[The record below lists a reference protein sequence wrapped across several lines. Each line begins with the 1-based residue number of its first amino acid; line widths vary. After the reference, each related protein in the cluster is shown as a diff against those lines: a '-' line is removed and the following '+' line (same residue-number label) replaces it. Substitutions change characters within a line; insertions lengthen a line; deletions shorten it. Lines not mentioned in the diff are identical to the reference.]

1 MELQLV
7 QSLAINR
14 SDYITNLYLS
24 FVKEIFLNMRRK
36 NNKFCCD
43 LNVSII
49 CFGDMGFICVMNQG
63 KFLATSAL
71 SFQND

>member
-24 FVKEIFLNMRRK
+24 FVIEIFLNMRRK
-36 NNKFCCD
+36 NKNFTVI
-43 LNVSII
+43 LMYLLFVLVTW
-49 CFGDMGFICVMNQG
+49 GLYV
-63 KFLATSAL
+63 
-71 SFQND
+71 